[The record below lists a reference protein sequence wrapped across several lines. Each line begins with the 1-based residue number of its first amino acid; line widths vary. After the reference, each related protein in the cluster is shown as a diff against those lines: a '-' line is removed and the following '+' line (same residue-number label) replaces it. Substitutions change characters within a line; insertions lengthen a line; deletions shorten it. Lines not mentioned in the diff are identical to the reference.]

1 MKITIKLLSDLCT
14 CSGETYN
21 SVVDMD
27 VVYDENGIPYIPAKR
42 IKGCIREAA
51 LEMKERFI
59 GLMGQEYPVVFGTF
73 HSVFSRIL
81 RAEAQKQKMIKEAE
95 GQAAAILK
103 VQQANADGI
112 KFLNEAAPDQA
123 VLTLKSLEAFAK
135 AADGKATKL
144 IIPSEISGI
153 AGLASSLTEIV
164 TKNSES

>member
-1 MKITIKLLSDLCT
+1 MLPSREPVTHWLCKT
-14 CSGETYN
+14 TTVEHARS
-21 SVVDMD
+21 
-27 VVYDENGIPYIPAKR
+27 
-42 IKGCIREAA
+42 
-51 LEMKERFI
+51 
-59 GLMGQEYPVVFGTF
+59 
-73 HSVFSRIL
+73 
-81 RAEAQKQKMIKEAE
+81 
-95 GQAAAILK
+95 
-103 VQQANADGI
+103 I